1 LSFEPEWL
9 ESSLDRYYAWGLVFM
24 GVLLV
29 GFPLYKIR
37 EPALRRA
44 AMQEQQ
50 VSYAKVGAVLFQQHC
65 SACHGAAGTGGSVG
79 PTLYSKEFLEST
91 SDTQI
96 GWLITGGISGTVMS
110 AYGLDFG
117 GPLTQEQVRQ
127 VVVYMRTWEPTAP
140 SLPAWRTGEKVAL
153 PEPLPD
159 SLPVPAAVAES
170 IVPPPTQPVSV
181 ADTSPQAPVPAV
193 PSPQVTR
200 GSQLFGQF
208 CIACHGVNGVGGL
221 GPTLNAKEYLAGA
234 TDEHMRQ
241 VITHGVA
248 GTSMVPWGAA
258 GGGMLKPADVD
269 VVITYIRSWTPT
281 APSVP
286 GWKKGRPPKT

>member
-1 LSFEPEWL
+1 MSFEPEWL

-24 GVLLV
+24 GVLVL

-37 EPALRRA
+37 EPALRRT

-50 VSYAKVGAVLFQQHC
+50 QSYAKVGAVLYQQHC
-65 SACHGAAGTGGSVG
+65 GACHGAAGTGGSVG
-79 PTLYSKEFLEST
+79 PTLYAKEFLEGT
-91 SDTQI
+91 TDTQI

-110 AYGLDFG
+110 PYGLDFG

-153 PEPLPD
+153 PPPLAPEPVAQAAVPESVAAPPAVD
-159 SLPVPAAVAES
+159 SLPRAVVES
-170 IVPPPTQPVSV
+170 
-181 ADTSPQAPVPAV
+181 A

-200 GSQLFGQF
+200 GAQLFGQF

-221 GPTLNAKEYLAGA
+221 GPTLNAKEYLAGT

-258 GGGMLKPADVD
+258 AGGMLKPADVD
-269 VVITYIRSWTPT
+269 AMIAYIRNWTPT

-286 GWKKGRPPKT
+286 AWKKGRPPKT